1 MRKDL
6 VKLNPKKTY
15 IFIGKIHSVQY
26 QRLMIQNIKVY
37 ENEKLIGYVD
47 HELVAKKPFRG
58 CIRGDVVR
66 FTAKVKKYIR
76 ANGSVDIG
84 LVDIKFK
91 KVLF

>member
-1 MRKDL
+1 MRKEL
-6 VKLNPKKTY
+6 QKLKPKKTY

-37 ENEKLIGYVD
+37 ENEKYLCIVN

-58 CIRGDVVR
+58 CIRGDVVK
-66 FTAKVKKYIR
+66 FTGKVKPYIR
-76 ANGSVDIG
+76 GDGSKDIG

-91 KVLF
+91 NIL